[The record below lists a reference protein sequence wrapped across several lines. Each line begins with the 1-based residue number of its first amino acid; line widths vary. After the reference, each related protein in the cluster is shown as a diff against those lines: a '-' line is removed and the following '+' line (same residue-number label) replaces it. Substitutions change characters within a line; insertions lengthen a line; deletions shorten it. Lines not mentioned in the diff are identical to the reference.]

1 MRETWPWQL
10 AVDSAALT
18 LLACDLATR
27 DEALTKIEIDLPALA
42 RSQAD
47 AAWGPWLQARNR
59 PTPRATGTE
68 TATQQIRTSIIDS

>member
-27 DEALTKIEIDLPALA
+27 GEVLAKVEIDLPALTQ
-42 RSQAD
+42 SQAD
-47 AAWGPWLQARNR
+47 AAEFVDQLKIRL
-59 PTPRATGTE
+59 TE
-68 TATQQIRTSIIDS
+68 IGSIGSQGVWWDKLG

>member
-27 DEALTKIEIDLPALA
+27 GEALTKIEIDLPALA

-47 AAWGPWLQARNR
+47 AAEFVDQLKMRLS
-59 PTPRATGTE
+59 E
-68 TATQQIRTSIIDS
+68 IDSIGRLGLWWDKLG